1 MSEST
6 RSKVAKVISPFGP
19 LTIADLPSPE
29 TQRWSIRRKVEVI
42 AAVRGGLLS
51 MEEACSRY
59 ALDIEE
65 YLSWEYCIDRYGPP
79 GLRATLIQFYL
90 PNGERKVAGRACGS
104 KATASAMRESPSDPA
119 NGRYFTVG
127 GLGSGFT
134 AWGNNAA
141 GTGPPSGAS
150 TSIFCMTREGRAGF
164 SVAWRAAHTTVHVS
178 ASVAENGCDIPSSA
192 TNELPLQSD

>member
-90 PNGERKVAGRACGS
+90 PNGERKVAGRAYGS
-104 KATASAMRESPSDPA
+104 KATASAMRRSHLIRRTGGISPSAARETDSP
-119 NGRYFTVG
+119 G
-127 GLGSGFT
+127 
-134 AWGNNAA
+134 GNNAA
-141 GTGPPSGAS
+141 GTGPPSDAS
-150 TSIFCMTREGRAGF
+150 TSIFT
-164 SVAWRAAHTTVHVS
+164 
-178 ASVAENGCDIPSSA
+178 
-192 TNELPLQSD
+192 